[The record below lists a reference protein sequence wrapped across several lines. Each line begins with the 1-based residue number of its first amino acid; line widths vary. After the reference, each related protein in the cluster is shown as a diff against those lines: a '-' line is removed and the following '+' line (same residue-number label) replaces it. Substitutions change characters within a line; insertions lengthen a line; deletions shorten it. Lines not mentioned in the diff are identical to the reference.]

1 MKLTKRQIAG
11 ARRVVAWL
19 RITPRHARGAH
30 LDDVYPGH
38 ERLPGYQAWLKSA
51 VTLKEDARWADALE
65 AAITEAEGT
74 QAPQLG
80 PVSDA
85 DERAFWREVFTSVHD
100 DDERSVAT
108 AADQADEALKRY
120 RKAFCTGMP
129 SDQKGS
135 E

>member
-1 MKLTKRQIAG
+1 MKIHKELIEMAKETIACLRRNDTTGMHAEG
-11 ARRVVAWL
+11 AEA
-19 RITPRHARGAH
+19 
-30 LDDVYPGH
+30 
-38 ERLPGYQAWLKSA
+38 LPGYGEWLDQPDVKWSD
-51 VTLKEDARWADALE
+51 LMWARDLE
-65 AAITEAEGT
+65 AAIAEAEGT
-74 QAPQLG
+74 QAPQPG

-100 DDERSVAT
+100 DDKRSVAT

-135 E
+135 R